1 MEPMSNCSSGSGG
14 WVCADAAAIM
24 QAVESQTLILYHT
37 DLRGQWPAAAARALA
52 ARLPYGKRL
61 ALGADGPQQHASLA
75 GIALALRALGAL
87 LDRAVSPGELVFT
100 RGEKPRLARASPGT
114 PHGAIAAQAPSAGEV
129 ATADEAATADKAS
142 AARDPGADFSISHS
156 GPWVGCAALGCGRVG
171 FDVEMGDGEQIA
183 SWVAREAAL
192 KAWGAGIRGLRELSS
207 SAEGIRC
214 GGVLWHARALPI
226 FPGASACVMTSRAAR
241 GLCARALSL
250 EELFG
255 R

>member
-1 MEPMSNCSSGSGG
+1 MSNCSSGSGG

-24 QAVESQTLILYHT
+24 QDVERQTLILYHT

-61 ALGADGPQQHASLA
+61 ALGADERQQHASLA

-87 LDRAVSPGELVFT
+87 FDRAVSPGELVFT

-192 KAWGAGIRGLRELSS
+192 IAWGAGIRALRELSS